1 MKTASALSSEAR
13 EMPLSQLD
21 ISMRSCN
28 TLGKEGIHVVGDV
41 TKRTEKDLLSIFNF
55 GEKSIDELYLA
66 LAEVGVRI
74 NGVLVERKRGGD
86 FNGHSR
92 RRSSEPSAGD
102 IRARCLEIQA
112 SWTES
117 EHQRRLGKTGVQ
129 ESWLPPSVHI
139 DDEKSVHGDSDY

>member
-1 MKTASALSSEAR
+1 MKTASDLSSEAR
-13 EMPLSQLD
+13 KMPLSQLD

-28 TLGKEGIHVVGDV
+28 TLGREGIHVVEDV
-41 TKRTEKDLLSIFNF
+41 TNRTEEELLSIFNF
-55 GEKSIDELYLA
+55 GVKSINELYLA
-66 LAEVGVRI
+66 LAQVGVRM
-74 NGVLVERKRGGD
+74 NGVLVERKGGGD

-92 RRSSEPSAGD
+92 RRSSEPSADD

-117 EHQRRLGKTGVQ
+117 EHQRRLGKTSVQ

-139 DDEKSVHGDSDY
+139 DDEKFVHGNSDY

>member
-1 MKTASALSSEAR
+1 MKTASDLSSEAR
-13 EMPLSQLD
+13 KMHLSQLD

-28 TLGKEGIHVVGDV
+28 TLGREGIHFVEDV
-41 TKRTEKDLLSIFNF
+41 TNRTEEELLSIFNF
-55 GEKSIDELYLA
+55 GVKSINELYLA
-66 LAEVGVRI
+66 LAQVGVRM
-74 NGVLVERKRGGD
+74 NGVLVERTGGGD

-92 RRSSEPSAGD
+92 RRSSEPSADD

-117 EHQRRLGKTGVQ
+117 EHQRRLGKTSVQ

-139 DDEKSVHGDSDY
+139 DDEKFVHG